1 MKHTPV
7 LIAGAGPVGM
17 TLALDLAFRGVACVI
32 VEKNH
37 ATTSH
42 PKMDITN
49 GRSMELFR
57 RIGLSDRLREVAVPQ
72 DHRFDVSWITSLSG
86 HELHRFR
93 YPSVVEQRHN
103 FREQNDGSSP
113 LEPGMRV
120 SQVEVELALR
130 QALEQEPLVDLRYDL
145 AFEELAQDADG
156 VTATLRSVE
165 GAVEPVRCQFL
176 VGCDGGASR
185 VRANLNIGLSGT
197 AGVMQ
202 RFMTHFRSTRLDL
215 LQRWGIAWHYQSVHG
230 TLIAQNDKDVWTLHS
245 RFPEGAGPG
254 DATASALLQ
263 TFAGTAFDHEIL
275 VANPWTPH
283 LLVADSYGAGRV
295 FLAGDA
301 AHQYIPTGG
310 YGMNTGIGDACDL
323 GWKLAALVKGF
334 GGPGLIP
341 SYEIERRPVGL
352 RNRDASRRH
361 NLVRL
366 EIGKLYDAAIF
377 AEGPQGDSRRRWAG
391 NEIGQIGN
399 NENESWGI
407 EFGYC
412 YRHSPIVMHDAD
424 GVPDD
429 PLTYSPT
436 TAPGARLPSVYLKD
450 NRPLFDRLGPWFTVV
465 NFGGHDA
472 SGFVEAAAELNVP
485 LEVLDIDEPDVAP
498 IYRTDMILVR
508 PDHHIAWRGRG
519 PADRRDAGAV
529 LSHILGH
536 PRDETAAL
544 AR

>member
-1 MKHTPV
+1 MKQTPV

-37 ATTSH
+37 TTTSH

-72 DHRFDVSWITSLSG
+72 DHPFDVSWITSLSG

-93 YPSVVEQRHN
+93 YPSAVEQRRN

-120 SQVEVELALR
+120 SQVEVERALR
-130 QALEQEPLVDLRYDL
+130 QALEEEPLVDLRYDL
-145 AFEELAQDADG
+145 AFEELAQDAHG
-156 VTATLRSVE
+156 VTATLRSAEGVVE
-165 GAVEPVRCQFL
+165 QLRCQFL

-185 VRANLNIGLSGT
+185 VRSRLNIGLAGT

-230 TLIAQNDKDVWTLHS
+230 TLIAQNDKDIWTLHS

-254 DATASALLQ
+254 NARASALLQ
-263 TFAGTAFDHEIL
+263 AFAGTALDHEIL

-323 GWKLAALVKGF
+323 GWKLAALVQGS
-334 GGPGLIP
+334 GGPGLIS

-361 NLVRL
+361 NLVRV
-366 EIGKLYDAAIF
+366 EIGKLYDTAIF
-377 AEGPQGDSRRRWAG
+377 AEGPLGDSRRRWAG

-412 YRHSPIVMHDAD
+412 YRDSPIVMHDAD
-424 GVPDD
+424 SVPDD

-436 TAPGARLPSVYLKD
+436 TVPGARLPSVYLKD
-450 NRPLFDRLGPWFTVV
+450 NRPLFDQLGPWFTIV

-472 SGFVEAAAELNVP
+472 SGFVEAARERHVP
-485 LEVLDIDEPDVAP
+485 LKVLDLDEPNVAP
-498 IYRTDMILVR
+498 IYGTDMILVR
-508 PDHHIAWRGRG
+508 PDQHIAWRGRG
-519 PADRRDAGAV
+519 PADRRDAAAV
-529 LSHILGH
+529 LWHSLGH
-536 PRDETAAL
+536 T
-544 AR
+544 

>member
-17 TLALDLAFRGVACVI
+17 TLAFELAFRGVACVI

-37 ATTSH
+37 TTTSH

-72 DHRFDVSWITSLSG
+72 KHPFDVSWITSLNG

-93 YPSVVEQRHN
+93 YPSAAERRCN
-103 FREQNDGSSP
+103 FCEQNDGSSP

-120 SQVEVELALR
+120 SQVEVERTLR
-130 QALEQEPLVDLRYDL
+130 RALEEEPLVDLRYDL
-145 AFEELAQDADG
+145 AFEELAQDDRG
-156 VTATLRSVE
+156 VTATLRSADGDVE
-165 GAVEPVRCQFL
+165 RVRCQFL

-185 VRANLNIGLSGT
+185 VRSNLNIGFSGT

-202 RFMTHFRSTRLDL
+202 RFMTHFRSRRLDL

-230 TLIAQNDKDVWTLHS
+230 TLIAQNDKDIWTLHS
-245 RFPEGAGPG
+245 RFPDGAGPG

-295 FLAGDA
+295 LLAGDA

-310 YGMNTGIGDACDL
+310 YGMNTGIGDAADL

-334 GGPGLIP
+334 GGRRLIS
-341 SYEIERRPVGL
+341 SYERERRPVGL
-352 RNRDASRRH
+352 RNCDASRRH
-361 NLVRL
+361 NSVRV

-377 AEGPQGDSRRRWAG
+377 AEGPEGDAYRRRAG
-391 NEIGQIGN
+391 NEIGRLGN
-399 NENESWGI
+399 DENESLGI

-412 YRHSPIVMHDAD
+412 YRDSPIVMHDAG
-424 GVPDD
+424 GVSSDD
-429 PLTYSPT
+429 PLIYFPT
-436 TAPGARLPSVYLKD
+436 TVPGARLPSVYLKD
-450 NRPLFDRLGPWFTVV
+450 NRPLFDRLGPWFTIV

-472 SGFVEAAAELNVP
+472 SGFVEAATERRVP
-485 LEVLDIDEPDVAP
+485 LKVLNLDEPEVAP
-498 IYRTDMILVR
+498 IYGNDMILVR
-508 PDHHIAWRGRG
+508 PDQHIAWRGRG
-519 PADRRDAGAV
+519 QADRRAAAAV
-529 LSHILGH
+529 LARVLGH
-536 PRDETAAL
+536 A
-544 AR
+544 

>member
-37 ATTSH
+37 TTTSH

-57 RIGLSDRLREVAVPQ
+57 RIGLSDRLRDVAVPQ
-72 DHRFDVSWITSLSG
+72 DHPFDVSWITSLNG

-93 YPSVVEQRHN
+93 YPSAAEQRRN
-103 FREQNDGSSP
+103 FRDQNDGSSP

-120 SQVEVELALR
+120 SQVEVERALR
-130 QALEQEPLVDLRYDL
+130 QALEEEPLVELCYGL
-145 AFEELAQDADG
+145 AFEELAEDDHG
-156 VTATLRSVE
+156 VTATLRSAE
-165 GAVEPVRCQFL
+165 GAVEQVRCRFL

-185 VRANLNIGLSGT
+185 VRSSLNIGLSGT

-202 RFMTHFRSTRLDL
+202 RFMTHFRSARVDL

-230 TLIAQNDKDVWTLHS
+230 TLIAQNDKDIWTLHS
-245 RFPEGAGPG
+245 RFPEGAGP
-254 DATASALLQ
+254 
-263 TFAGTAFDHEIL
+263 
-275 VANPWTPH
+275 
-283 LLVADSYGAGRV
+283 
-295 FLAGDA
+295 GDA

-334 GGPGLIP
+334 GGPKLIS

-361 NLVRL
+361 NLIRV

-377 AEGPQGDSRRRWAG
+377 AEGPEGDSRRRWAG

-412 YRHSPIVMHDAD
+412 YRDSPIAIHD
-424 GVPDD
+424 
-429 PLTYSPT
+429 
-436 TAPGARLPSVYLKD
+436 
-450 NRPLFDRLGPWFTVV
+450 
-465 NFGGHDA
+465 
-472 SGFVEAAAELNVP
+472 
-485 LEVLDIDEPDVAP
+485 
-498 IYRTDMILVR
+498 
-508 PDHHIAWRGRG
+508 
-519 PADRRDAGAV
+519 
-529 LSHILGH
+529 
-536 PRDETAAL
+536 
-544 AR
+544 

>member
-1 MKHTPV
+1 MKRTPV

-17 TLALDLAFRGVACVI
+17 TLALDLAFRGVGCVI

-37 ATTSH
+37 TTTSH

-72 DHRFDVSWITSLSG
+72 DHPFDVSWITSLNE
-86 HELHRFR
+86 HELQRFR
-93 YPSVVEQRHN
+93 YPSAAEQRRN
-103 FREQNDGSSP
+103 FREQNNGSSP

-120 SQVEVELALR
+120 SQVEVERALR
-130 QALEQEPLVDLRYDL
+130 KALEQEPLVDLRYDL
-145 AFEELAQDADG
+145 AFEGLAQDDHG
-156 VTATLRSVE
+156 VTATLRTSE
-165 GAVEPVRCQFL
+165 GAVEQVRCRFL

-185 VRANLNIGLSGT
+185 VRSTLNIGLSGT

-202 RFMTHFRSTRLDL
+202 RFMTHFRSTSLDL

-230 TLIAQNDKDVWTLHS
+230 TLIAQNDKDIWTLHS

-254 DATASALLQ
+254 NATASALLQ

-295 FLAGDA
+295 LLAGDA

-334 GGPGLIP
+334 GGQGLIS
-341 SYEIERRPVGL
+341 SYEVERRPVGL

-361 NLVRL
+361 NLIRV

-377 AEGPQGDSRRRWAG
+377 AEGPDGDSYRRWAG
-391 NEIGQIGN
+391 NEIGKIGN
-399 NENESWGI
+399 NENESLGI

-412 YRHSPIVMHDAD
+412 YRDSPVVMHDAD
-424 GVPDD
+424 RVGDD
-429 PLTYSPT
+429 PLTYEPT
-436 TAPGARLPSVYLKD
+436 TVPGARLPSVYLKD
-450 NRPLFDRLGPWFTVV
+450 NRPLFDRLGSWLTIV

-472 SGFVEAAAELNVP
+472 SGFVEAASERRVP
-485 LEVLDIDEPDVAP
+485 LKVLNLDKPEVAP
-498 IYRTDMILVR
+498 IYGQDMILVR
-508 PDHHIAWRGRG
+508 PDQHIAWRGRG
-519 PADRRDAGAV
+519 PADRRDAAAV

-536 PRDETAAL
+536 G
-544 AR
+544 

>member
-37 ATTSH
+37 TTTSH

-72 DHRFDVSWITSLSG
+72 DHPFDVSWITSLNG

-93 YPSVVEQRHN
+93 YPSAAEQRRN
-103 FREQNDGSSP
+103 FREQNDASSP
-113 LEPGMRV
+113 LEPGMRL
-120 SQVEVELALR
+120 SQVEVERALR
-130 QALEQEPLVDLRYDL
+130 QALEEEPLIDLRYDL
-145 AFEELAQDADG
+145 AFEELAEHDHG
-156 VTATLRSVE
+156 VTATLRSSE
-165 GAVEPVRCQFL
+165 EAVEQVRCQFL

-185 VRANLNIGLSGT
+185 VRSSLNVGLSGT
-197 AGVMQ
+197 PGVMQ

-230 TLIAQNDKDVWTLHS
+230 TLIAQNDKDIWTLHS

-254 DATASALLQ
+254 NATASALLQ
-263 TFAGTAFDHEIL
+263 TFAGTEFDHEVL

-283 LLVADSYGAGRV
+283 LVVADSYGAGRV
-295 FLAGDA
+295 LLAGDA

-334 GGPGLIP
+334 GGPGLIS
-341 SYEIERRPVGL
+341 SYESERRPVGL

-361 NLVRL
+361 NLVRV

-377 AEGPQGDSRRRWAG
+377 AEGPAGDSRRRWAG

-407 EFGYC
+407 EFGYW
-412 YRHSPIVMHDAD
+412 YRDSPIVMHDAD
-424 GVPDD
+424 GVLDD
-429 PLTYSPT
+429 ALTYSPT
-436 TAPGARLPSVYLKD
+436 TVPGARLPSVYLKD
-450 NRPLFDRLGPWFTVV
+450 NRPLFDQLGPWFTMV

-472 SGFVEAAAELNVP
+472 SGFVEAASERHVP
-485 LEVLDIDEPDVAP
+485 LKVLNLDEPGVAP
-498 IYRTDMILVR
+498 IYRKDMILVR
-508 PDHHIAWRGRG
+508 PDQHIAWRGRG
-519 PADRRDAGAV
+519 SVDRRDAAAV
-529 LSHILGH
+529 LSRILGH
-536 PRDETAAL
+536 A
-544 AR
+544 